1 MKNFI
6 LFFCFLLISA
16 MKVYSQEYSTSV
28 TLVNQSDDVLT
39 VQSVGLSEKKK
50 DAVEMAVKSAFYTLF
65 YRGINGYNNNK
76 PLVLRNNQYYFDKFI
91 SARYN
96 MFVRSK
102 VELGEPEKIPQSK
115 SYKAQVEVNIL
126 IKSLVKDLV
135 FEKLMDNPLEEIT
148 MQDTKAEI
156 GLPSVTVVPYK
167 TDEETYQSI
176 LQGDYDRRTAVS
188 TVQEGFSRLGVTTID
203 FEGKLN
209 AMFRG
214 TDFNENT
221 ADSNEKRLLSST
233 GADVYVIVDIN
244 KDISASEGSRVSLNM
259 KAYETASGNILASRQ
274 EWTNRFRT
282 TELDR
287 LCAYAV
293 EGQLKGFLD
302 ELAVSFARAI
312 AEGNSVVLRIAQ
324 GQDSKLNLNSPVGA
338 QNYTLSNL
346 IRRWIRQNAQD
357 GRYHLQG
364 VVAEEM
370 IFDDVKIPS
379 KDIDGLPMDAA
390 QFGDNLLFYLNEEVG
405 VPCQMKLDG
414 KTIYIVLK

>member
-1 MKNFI
+1 MLIMKG
-6 LFFCFLLISA
+6 
-16 MKVYSQEYSTSV
+16 YSQEYSTSV

-65 YRGINGYNNNK
+65 YRGVNGYNNNK
-76 PLVLRNNQYYFDKFI
+76 PLIQRNNQYYFDKFI

-102 VELGEPEKIPQSK
+102 TELGDPEKLPQNK

-156 GLPSVTVVPYK
+156 GLPSVTVIPYK

-188 TVQEGFSRLGVTTID
+188 TVQEGFSRLGVTTVD

-221 ADSNEKRLLSST
+221 ADSNEKRLLAST

-312 AEGNSVVLRIAQ
+312 AQGNSVVLRIAQ
-324 GQDSKLNLNSPVGA
+324 GQDSKLNLDSPVGA
-338 QNYTLSNL
+338 QNYTLSNV
-346 IRRWIRQNAQD
+346 IRRWVRQNAQD

-364 VVAEEM
+364 VVPEEM